1 MSSEGGRTPC
11 QEQQASA
18 EMGCSYYTERKSQ
31 SALEAGWQAT
41 ESTAEHPWPF
51 GGLAFPLGPKV
62 SVPAY
67 ARGSLCP
74 HLSHCLPGLQHPP

>member
-1 MSSEGGRTPC
+1 MSSEGGCAPC

-18 EMGCSYYTERKSQ
+18 EMGCSDYLGRKSQ
-31 SALEAGWQAT
+31 HAFEAGWEAA
-41 ESTAEHPWPF
+41 ESTAEYPGPL
-51 GGLAFPLGPKV
+51 GGLALPLGLKG

-67 ARGSLCP
+67 ARGSLYP